1 MKKYTGLYTALVTPF
16 DINGNINADAL
27 QKLTAVNMGQGVDGF
42 YVSGST
48 GESYL
53 LSVRERKYLIDAVT
67 EAAGGKA
74 DVIVNIGMFATEH
87 SIELA
92 KYAEKRKVSALSS
105 VPPFYFP
112 FSKEELTQY
121 YFNLAE
127 ATELPVIVYNIPKM
141 SGVDFSTEDLY
152 GLLNHEKIIG
162 IKHTSYDLFQMQQLI
177 QKYPQKSIFIGHDEI
192 YLSALSVGA
201 KAGIGSTYNIMAGK
215 FTEMKR
221 CFAENRM
228 DEALAIQGQANNVI
242 AALCKVGVF
251 KGVKAILKMQ
261 GIDCGTC
268 RKPFMELDKIQLEYL
283 EKIAGENGILQ
294 RKGKK

>member
-16 DINGNINADAL
+16 DIDGNINADAL
-27 QKLTAVNMGQGVDGF
+27 QKLMAANIEQGVDGF

-53 LSVRERKYLIDAVT
+53 LSVQERKYLIDAVT
-67 EAAGGKA
+67 EAACGKA

-92 KYAEKRKVSALSS
+92 KYAEKKNVSALSS

-121 YFNLAE
+121 YLNLAE

-141 SGVDFSTEDLY
+141 SGVEFSIEDLY
-152 GLLNHEKIIG
+152 RLLDHEKIIG
-162 IKHTSYDLFQMQQLI
+162 IKHTSYDLFQLQQLI
-177 QKYPQKSIFIGHDEI
+177 QEYPGKSMFIGHDEI

-215 FTEMKR
+215 FAEINR
-221 CFAENRM
+221 CFAENKM
-228 DEALAIQGQANNVI
+228 EEARVLQGQVNNVV

-268 RKPFMELDKIQLEYL
+268 RKPFIELDEKQQDYL
-283 EKIAGENGILQ
+283 EKIAGENGVL
-294 RKGKK
+294 